1 MNTVIHQSQ
10 RTNAPR
16 HNLQEWEHDP
26 YHSKK
31 KLTEPTVCPDCGA
44 VYHAGRWQWSEA
56 AKAAQPTR
64 CPACQRIQ
72 EQCPAGF
79 LTLSGAFL
87 AAHQDEIRQRLYK
100 VVECAKAEH
109 PLQRLMALQEAV
121 DGSLQATFTAPN
133 LARAVGEALQDAYQG
148 DLDFDYQPGEYLL
161 RVRWH
166 R

>member
-1 MNTVIHQSQ
+1 MHQQQ
-10 RTNAPR
+10 RTNTQR
-16 HNLQEWEHDP
+16 HNLQELEHDP

-44 VYHAGRWQWSEA
+44 VYHTGRWQWGVA
-56 AKAAQPTR
+56 AAAAQSTL
-64 CPACQRIQ
+64 CQACQRLKDH
-72 EQCPAGF
+72 CPAGF

-87 AAHQDEIRQRLYK
+87 AEHREELRRRLHK
-100 VVECAKAEH
+100 VVEHAKAEH
-109 PLQRLMALQEAV
+109 PLQRLMALQEAA

-148 DLDFDYQPGEYLL
+148 DLDFDYQAGEYLL
-161 RVRWH
+161 RVRWQ